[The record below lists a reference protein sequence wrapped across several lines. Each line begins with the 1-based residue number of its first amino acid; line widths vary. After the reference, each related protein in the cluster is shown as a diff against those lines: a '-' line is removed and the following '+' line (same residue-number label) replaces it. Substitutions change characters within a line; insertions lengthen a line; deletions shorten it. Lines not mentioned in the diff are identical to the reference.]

1 MTLAEAARE
10 LLAATESGDLE
21 DLDGPIAQLQQVLAS
36 PNPLEAMASALQTL
50 KEAQKAVSVHH
61 SDLVSDLLELERSAL
76 YLPRHRVPAT
86 SWELSA

>member
-1 MTLAEAARE
+1 MTLAEAVRE

-50 KEAQKAVSVHH
+50 QAAQRAVRAHRTH
-61 SDLVSDLLELERSAL
+61 IVSNLLEMERSEL
-76 YLPRHRVPAT
+76 YSPQHRLPAA